1 MFYFSWYTCIEKMRL
16 SACIFQG
23 SSKSSSNYLTYLV
36 GVYLY
41 QVLIIK
47 KSGVVL
53 DVLVVFVGKA
63 REVAIVLVVQL
74 GKASCLKNR
83 FIEYKHELFNPQNKR
98 IESKN
103 NYIYFIDTQ
112 ILHITCT

>member
-1 MFYFSWYTCIEKMRL
+1 MRL

-23 SSKSSSNYLTYLV
+23 ISKSSSNYLTYLV
-36 GVYLY
+36 GLYLY

-53 DVLVVFVGKA
+53 HALVVFVGKA

-74 GKASCLKNR
+74 GKASCQKSR
-83 FIEYKHELFNPQNKR
+83 FIKYKHELFNP
-98 IESKN
+98 
-103 NYIYFIDTQ
+103 
-112 ILHITCT
+112 